1 MPCCTALILDDDE
14 AFLDALPAALQF
26 KFPHLSVE
34 TVRSVHM
41 ASTRLKAQRFNVIM
55 ADLVMPR
62 ANGFEIFGQ
71 AQLHQPMTPVIAM
84 TGRYDEATGRTAFSK
99 GAFDLL
105 WKPLDRDDLMRVL
118 RCALDTYGLRDLIER
133 QRARIR
139 RLNHLIE
146 QTRQCMK
153 SSHPQLGAISDR
165 TRKIEEATA
174 QRILRNVD
182 LLTRYRTA
190 REDHLKRLRQGLASQ
205 LDAAHTRAEHR
216 LAEVG
221 VPKPPLG

>member
-1 MPCCTALILDDDE
+1 MPCCTALIVDDDE
-14 AFLDALPAALQF
+14 AFLDALPAALQL

-34 TVRSVHM
+34 TVHSVHV
-41 ASTRLKAQRFNVIM
+41 ASTRLEAQRFNVIM

-62 ANGFEIFGQ
+62 ADGVEIFGQ

-84 TGRYDEATGRTAFSK
+84 TGRCDEATGRTAFSK

-118 RCALDTYGLRDLIER
+118 RCALDTYALRDLIDR
-133 QRARIR
+133 QHARIR

-153 SSHPQLGAISDR
+153 SSHPQLGGIRDR
-165 TRKIEEATA
+165 RRKVEESTV
-174 QRILRNVD
+174 QCMLRNVD
-182 LLTRYRTA
+182 VLTKYRTV
-190 REDHLKRLRQGLASQ
+190 REDDLRRLRQRLSSR
-205 LDAAHTRAEHR
+205 LDAAQTRAEHR

-221 VPKPPLG
+221 VPKPRFG